1 MNAQTDAEMD
11 AEMDAVMNAMMNA
24 VDTNDTNHSET
35 LTHT

>member
-1 MNAQTDAEMD
+1 MNAQIDAEMD